1 MLVRMS
7 EHPPELPFTGE
18 RFTPECVREIWY
30 EHWHRYAFAAP
41 LAAGRRVLDAACG
54 EGYGSALL
62 ARTAA
67 TVLGVDLDAE
77 TVEHARGRYGGRCA
91 NLRFERADVCAL
103 EHLPAAGF
111 DLIVSFE
118 TLEHLREH
126 ERLLDGFARL
136 LAEDGLLLIST
147 PDKSR
152 YNALGGEPNQPNPF
166 HLRELERAEFERLL
180 AARFPHYRLYGQKLM
195 FVSALRAL
203 EGADS
208 RWQAA
213 TECGGELRPGLQL
226 PPLYY
231 LAVCAAE
238 PDALARLPGLSLFA
252 DAAESVYA
260 HYNEEVRKHIA
271 AGERLAALERELA
284 ELRAALARRA
294 DSGA

>member
-1 MLVRMS
+1 MLARMS
-7 EHPPELPFTGE
+7 GHPPELPFTGE
-18 RFTPECVREIWY
+18 RFTPECVREIRY

-77 TVEHARGRYGGRCA
+77 TIEHARGRYGNRCA
-91 NLRFERADVCAL
+91 NLRFEHRDVRAL
-103 EHLPAAGF
+103 EHLPAAEF

-136 LAEDGLLLIST
+136 LAADGLLLIST
-147 PDKSR
+147 PDKTR
-152 YNALGGEPNQPNPF
+152 YNAPGGEPNPF
-166 HLRELERAEFERLL
+166 HLSELDRAEFERLL
-180 AARFPHYRLYGQKLM
+180 AACFPHYRLYGQKLM

-203 EGADS
+203 EGADG

-231 LAVCAAE
+231 LAVCAADPE
-238 PDALARLPGLSLFA
+238 ALARLPGLSLFT

-260 HYNEEVRKHIA
+260 HYNDEVRKHIA

>member
-7 EHPPELPFTGE
+7 QPPPELPFTGE

-67 TVLGVDLDAE
+67 TVLGVDRDAE
-77 TVEHARGRYGGRCA
+77 TIEHARGRYGGRCA
-91 NLRFERADVCAL
+91 NLRFECGDVCAL

-136 LAEDGLLLIST
+136 LAAGGLLLVST
-147 PDKSR
+147 PDKTR
-152 YNALGGEPNQPNPF
+152 YNALGGEPNPF

-180 AARFPHYRLYGQKLM
+180 VARFPHYRLYGQKLM

-203 EGADS
+203 EGADG

-231 LAVCAAE
+231 LAVCAAD

-260 HYNEEVRKHIA
+260 HYNEEVRRHIA

-284 ELRAALARRA
+284 ELRAALAQRQ
-294 DSGA
+294 DPGA